1 MNELLKQKAL
11 EFKMKL
17 TLIWSTFAILY
28 ISAVTFIEV
37 PITNNRVVDQV
48 LGFVMGTIVATGLN
62 YWIGNSAEQDTKRE
76 NQDDKSVKST
86 ESESN
91 ESIG

>member
-1 MNELLKQKAL
+1 MSELLKQKAL

-76 NQDDKSVKST
+76 NQNESVKST